1 MTNEDI
7 LDSIGSIEDSY
18 IDEVDSL
25 RRAQKSGR
33 GKTLLRKIMIPLAAC
48 LSLILV
54 GFTAHHLLFSG
65 NVLLF
70 SGSTVGDGK
79 LTDAK
84 VYFDPDKTLIDM
96 DEINGTVT
104 GVSDIIV
111 ERFKTME
118 WDESSEIKPAG
129 SYPGSYSTMQYSAEE
144 IKAFIGCSRLK
155 MAPLLLNGLISKN
168 GIMANINVFGEK
180 NGNIENIIIGI
191 DSRINDMNVQT
202 FTTIFTENQKI
213 AEDGTIGMWLM
224 SGQNDHY
231 ELSDLEKE
239 MKVVNNR
246 EFMIIKNDSK
256 SYIDPSY
263 YPDGYKITD
272 SGVSKNIF
280 WQEDKVIYNLHIFYP
295 EDREADAE
303 EIITEWM
310 NAF

>member
-7 LDSIGSIEDSY
+7 LDSIGSIDESF

-25 RRAQKSGR
+25 RRAQKSSR
-33 GKTLLRKIMIPLAAC
+33 GKNLLRKIMIPLAAC

-70 SGSTVGDGK
+70 AGSTVGDGK
-79 LTDAK
+79 LTDAN

-96 DEINGTVT
+96 DEINGTVN

-118 WDESSEIKPAG
+118 WDEASEMKPAV
-129 SYPGSYSTMQYSAEE
+129 SYPGSYSTMLYSVEE
-144 IKAFIGCSRLK
+144 IKAFIGCNRLK
-155 MAPLLLNGLISKN
+155 MAPLLVNGLLSKN
-168 GIMANINVFGEK
+168 GVMANINVFGEE

-191 DSRINDMNVQT
+191 DGRINDMNVQI

-246 EFMIIKNDSK
+246 EFMIIKNDFK

-310 NAF
+310 NSF